1 MRSQVFFSFENFK
14 RFLISELVLPQYEGT
29 DFQTD
34 ESTNVMMKIINDKDY
49 YYELRLIYF
58 KNLTKKTKKNNKIF
72 WRYNGPN
79 KKNADNNQQSD
90 IPLLSYD
97 PEVQQRLK
105 RKDRKIRDKMKER
118 QSKILSFKEIK
129 SRRELFVV
137 SLNLLLLNHD
147 ITFMFQNILILDEFT
162 FSLNKYSV

>member
-1 MRSQVFFSFENFK
+1 M
-14 RFLISELVLPQYEGT
+14 
-29 DFQTD
+29 
-34 ESTNVMMKIINDKDY
+34 
-49 YYELRLIYF
+49 YELRLIYF
-58 KNLTKKTKKNNKIF
+58 KNLTKKNKKNNKIF

-105 RKDRKIRDKMKER
+105 RKDKKIRDKMKER

-137 SLNLLLLNHD
+137 SL
-147 ITFMFQNILILDEFT
+147 I
-162 FSLNKYSV
+162 YSFWIMI